1 MKYTFVIAIAVLALF
16 YVFDPDYSSAKVVG
30 KETVHAFSG
39 TTRDVHW
46 VETDSCPPWC
56 ENGCVRQAYGFA
68 KACK

>member
-1 MKYTFVIAIAVLALF
+1 MKYAFVIAMIVLAIF
-16 YVFDPDYSSAKVVG
+16 YVFDPDYSSAETVA

-39 TTRDVHW
+39 RISDVGW

-56 ENGCVRQAYGFA
+56 DNGCVRAAYSIA